1 MNDLTLHN
9 LSTSAIALSLAV
21 LVPPS
26 SAEPFSLISA
36 SEMLTA
42 VSAKQFNGYVRSK
55 RTDGSFR
62 PETFAFGNGGQLP
75 TSFISDPDLD
85 NVGFDSIAHMLA
97 GPLANQGYVP
107 SHDPNNTELLIM
119 VFWGSAAGGN
129 FSKIGGSQDA
139 INFSNA
145 SLMGFDYEAHLFE
158 EISQGGF
165 RAVILREAHS
175 DVLDAV
181 EVSRYYVI
189 LRAFDFKAAW
199 KQRRLSLLWETRF
212 SLSARRHDFG
222 EDLSRMARSASF
234 YFGKD
239 SYGMVKVPLIP
250 EGNVEIGHV
259 KILDD
264 QDPPDT
270 GNMESQNIPPNITG
284 DWLGNTPGNAPV
296 IIRIGQP
303 GSSTFKNREQGATLV
318 AHVLMNLDA
327 VTITVPG
334 WDVVFRGA
342 IKGKQII
349 GTLSE
354 YGRTSSLTLSK
365 SPKPIQEP
373 YDDSDVFLR
382 ELPPALPKALLK

>member
-1 MNDLTLHN
+1 
-9 LSTSAIALSLAV
+9 
-21 LVPPS
+21 
-26 SAEPFSLISA
+26 
-36 SEMLTA
+36 
-42 VSAKQFNGYVRSK
+42 
-55 RTDGSFR
+55 
-62 PETFAFGNGGQLP
+62 LP

-296 IIRIGQP
+296 
-303 GSSTFKNREQGATLV
+303 
-318 AHVLMNLDA
+318 
-327 VTITVPG
+327 TITVPG